1 MYRLTQTTS
10 VERLSD
16 GAVIPADPDN
26 RDRQE
31 YVAWLAAGNTPEPA
45 PSPPVVV
52 PPSVTRF
59 QARAALAD
67 GGLLDR
73 VEAMMADP
81 ATPIRMRLAW
91 TDAQEFLR
99 DSPTVLA
106 MGSALGLDAAAL
118 DALFTN
124 AITIVA

>member
-1 MYRLTQTTS
+1 MNWKYTDDSRQVVARALA
-10 VERLSD
+10 D
-16 GAVIPADPDN
+16 GGMES
-26 RDRQE
+26 R
-31 YVAWLAAGNTPEPA
+31 LAASLSSSEVIDA
-45 PSPPVVV
+45 PDAAPVVV
-52 PPSVTRF
+52 PASVTRF

-67 GGLLDR
+67 AGLLDR

-99 DSPTVLA
+99 ESPTVLA

-118 DALFTN
+118 DALFTH